1 MHLPSSLQK
10 ASEWLRHQPTLGR
23 WALKCVPDVR
33 VKILIEPIGGFNIR
47 LRRNRSFWLRHPLT
61 HELFPLGA
69 LQRLVKPDSVVY
81 DVGANI
87 GLYAR
92 FMLQQ
97 FGARCVVCFEPMT
110 ENRAMLEDNIRAGDC
125 ARQVQI
131 MPWALCDKEGE
142 EDLQVDDMMSGS
154 ATLDRVTGGNAAN
167 GRKQYGMEAL
177 TEKVSVARLDQL
189 VASHHLPPPNVI
201 KVDIEGAEGLMLEG
215 ARETLRQHQPDLLI
229 ELHGASV
236 AGSVFS
242 TLTSLGYS
250 CFGELN
256 VDGRHQYTRVT
267 QRMIDGLTD
276 YYDLHFIV
284 ASTNPAKLEQPI
296 EAYRSL
302 SSPAFQP

>member
-1 MHLPSSLQK
+1 MHLPPPLQK

-23 WALKCVPDVR
+23 WALKCVPDMR
-33 VKILIEPIGGFNIR
+33 VKMLIEPIGDFNIR

-69 LQRLVKPDSVVY
+69 LQRLVKPGSVVY

-110 ENRAMLEDNIRAGDC
+110 ENRAMLEDNIRAGAC
-125 ARQVQI
+125 EQQVQI
-131 MPWALCDKEGE
+131 MPWALCDKDGE
-142 EDLQVDDMMSGS
+142 EELQVDDMMSGS
-154 ATLDRVTGGNAAN
+154 AVLDRVTGGTAAN

-189 VASHHLPPPNVI
+189 VASHRLPPPDVI
-201 KVDIEGAEGLMLEG
+201 KVDIEGAEGLMLAG
-215 ARETLRQHQPDLLI
+215 ARETLRKHQPDLMV
-229 ELHGASV
+229 ELHGAAV
-236 AGSVFS
+236 ADSVFK
-242 TLTSLGYS
+242 TLTDLGYV
-250 CFGELN
+250 CFGELG
-256 VDGRHQYTRVT
+256 DGAGRQYRRVT
-267 QRMIDGLTD
+267 QRDIDSLKD

-284 ASTNPAKLEQPI
+284 ASVDAKKLEQPI
-296 EAYRSL
+296 QLYAEPRAVS
-302 SSPAFQP
+302 F